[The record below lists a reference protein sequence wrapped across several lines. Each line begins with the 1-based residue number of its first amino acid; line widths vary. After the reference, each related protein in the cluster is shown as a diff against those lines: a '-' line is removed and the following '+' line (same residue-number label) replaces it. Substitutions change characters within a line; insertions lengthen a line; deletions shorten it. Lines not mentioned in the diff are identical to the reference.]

1 MQTAVINLRVEP
13 QTKAKAQKL
22 ARQLGLS
29 LSGVIEGLLNQ
40 FIRSKTVHLSLKEQP
55 TEYMLQAL
63 KESKEDIKAGRVSPH
78 FTNAEDAISWLRDP
92 RAKYA
97 NQLRKKV

>member
-13 QTKAKAQKL
+13 QTKEKAQIV

-29 LSGVIEGLLNQ
+29 LSAVIEGFLAHL
-40 FIRSKTVHLSLKEQP
+40 IRTKTVHFSLKEEP

-63 KESKEDIKAGRVSPH
+63 KESKEDIKAGRVVSFKNPDKALFYLDRLIAH
-78 FTNAEDAISWLRDP
+78 D
-92 RAKYA
+92 
-97 NQLRKKV
+97 KKSSKN

>member
-13 QTKAKAQKL
+13 QTKEKAQIV

-29 LSGVIEGLLNQ
+29 LSSVIEGLLAQ
-40 FIRSKTVHLSLKEQP
+40 FIRTKTVHFSLKEEP
-55 TEYMLQAL
+55 TEYLIRSL
-63 KESKEDIKAGRVSPH
+63 KEAEKEIKQGWVSPS
-78 FTNAEDAISWLRDP
+78 FDNTDDAIAWLRDP
-92 RAKYA
+92 KAKYA

>member
-1 MQTAVINLRVEP
+1 MQTAVINLRVES

-63 KESKEDIKAGRVSPH
+63 RESREDIKAGRVSPS
-78 FTNAEDAISWLRDP
+78 FDNVKDAIAWLRDP
-92 RAKYA
+92 KAKYA

>member
-13 QTKAKAQKL
+13 QTKEKAQIV

-29 LSGVIEGLLNQ
+29 LSAVIEGFLAHL
-40 FIRSKTVHLSLKEQP
+40 IRTKTIHFSLKEEP

-63 KESKEDIKAGRVSPH
+63 KESKEDIKAGRVVSFKNPDK
-78 FTNAEDAISWLRDP
+78 ALQYLDRLIAYD
-92 RAKYA
+92 
-97 NQLRKKV
+97 KKTPKD